1 LKLFGAR
8 LIDWGRALSLLTN
21 TTSSRSGAETR
32 WAFRDSQPAAR
43 LPLRLAY
50 RFVPRRGFVWP
61 RQVSRPATQTLS
73 RNLHYQ
79 TFTSLDFWP
88 ALISSFNTQRIRE
101 SGVAEQVVV
110 RCRTFALIRAICRL
124 GVFKI
129 WYKLLGPD
137 NFPPGFA
144 ERVLWGRKRHA
155 ASCLQVRSAPGICV
169 AASSFP
175 ACHTNPRQKPSLPD
189 FYKPR
194 FLAGA
199 YFIFQYPE
207 NSRIRCG

>member
-1 LKLFGAR
+1 MGTILPGADRRQSFLEDTVRSEFSAVLFYEALKLFGAR

-101 SGVAEQVVV
+101 SGVAEQVGV
-110 RCRTFALIRAICRL
+110 RCQTFALIRDNLPKVYPLSRTRTH
-124 GVFKI
+124 F
-129 WYKLLGPD
+129 LL
-137 NFPPGFA
+137 
-144 ERVLWGRKRHA
+144 
-155 ASCLQVRSAPGICV
+155 
-169 AASSFP
+169 
-175 ACHTNPRQKPSLPD
+175 T
-189 FYKPR
+189 
-194 FLAGA
+194 
-199 YFIFQYPE
+199 
-207 NSRIRCG
+207 